1 MIQALK
7 RTRILQSTWTINKE
21 ETHMDNIDNNNPVLD
36 NQVNDGAQ
44 HQEQEKPNTEKMFS
58 QSELDN
64 IIEKRL
70 AKEQKRWE
78 KKVKEEADEAA
89 RMAQMSEAEKQEA
102 LFNKRVQ
109 EFEEREAAFN
119 KAQAA
124 LQREKMLNETN
135 KQLSER
141 GLPLNFAEHIMADT
155 AENTLANI
163 DAFEKEWQAAI
174 NKAVD
179 SKLRGSTP
187 TSPVS
192 KSNKPK
198 DVSKMSFSEFAKYK
212 NDNK

>member
-1 MIQALK
+1 
-7 RTRILQSTWTINKE
+7 
-21 ETHMDNIDNNNPVLD
+21 MDIENNNPTQATEVP
-36 NQVNDGAQ
+36 DGAQ
-44 HQEQEKPNTEKMFS
+44 HQENNDAPVENKEKMFS
-58 QSELDN
+58 QSELDS

-70 AKEQKRWE
+70 GKEKAKWE

-102 LFNKRVQ
+102 LFIKRVQ

-119 KAQAA
+119 EAQAA

-163 DAFEKEWQAAI
+163 EAFEKEWQAAI

-192 KSNKPK
+192 KSKPK
-198 DVSKMSFSEFAKYK
+198 DVAKMSFSEFAKYK
-212 NDNK
+212 NNK

>member
-1 MIQALK
+1 
-7 RTRILQSTWTINKE
+7 
-21 ETHMDNIDNNNPVLD
+21 MDNIENNNPTQATEVP
-36 NQVNDGAQ
+36 DGAQ
-44 HQEQEKPNTEKMFS
+44 HQENNNAPVENKEKMFS
-58 QSELDN
+58 QSELDS

-70 AKEQKRWE
+70 GKEKAKWE
-78 KKVKEEADEAA
+78 KKIKEEADEAA
-89 RMAQMSEAEKQEA
+89 RMAKMSEAEKQEA
-102 LFNKRVQ
+102 LFIKRVQ

-119 KAQAA
+119 EAQAA

-192 KSNKPK
+192 KSKPK
-198 DVSKMSFSEFAKYK
+198 DVAKMSFSEYAKYK

>member
-1 MIQALK
+1 
-7 RTRILQSTWTINKE
+7 
-21 ETHMDNIDNNNPVLD
+21 MDNIDNNNPVLD

-119 KAQAA
+119 EAQAA

-163 DAFEKEWQAAI
+163 EAFEKEWQAAI

-187 TSPVS
+187 TSPIS
-192 KSNKPK
+192 KSKPK
-198 DVSKMSFSEFAKYK
+198 DVAKMSFSEFAKYK
-212 NDNK
+212 NNNK

>member
-1 MIQALK
+1 M
-7 RTRILQSTWTINKE
+7 E
-21 ETHMDNIDNNNPVLD
+21 NIDNNNTQATEVP
-36 NQVNDGAQ
+36 DGAQ
-44 HQEQEKPNTEKMFS
+44 HQENNAAPVENKEKMFS
-58 QSELDN
+58 QSELDS

-70 AKEQKRWE
+70 GKEKAKWE
-78 KKVKEEADEAA
+78 KKIKEEADEAA

-102 LFNKRVQ
+102 LFTKRVQ

-119 KAQAA
+119 EAQAA

-192 KSNKPK
+192 KSKPK
-198 DVSKMSFSEFAKYK
+198 DVAKMSFSDYIKYK

>member
-1 MIQALK
+1 M
-7 RTRILQSTWTINKE
+7 N
-21 ETHMDNIDNNNPVLD
+21 NIDNNNTQEATKVP
-36 NQVNDGAQ
+36 DGAQ
-44 HQEQEKPNTEKMFS
+44 HQENNAAPVENKEKMFS
-58 QSELDN
+58 QSELDS

-70 AKEQKRWE
+70 SKEKAKWE

-89 RMAQMSEAEKQEA
+89 RMAKMSEAEKQEA

-119 KAQAA
+119 EAQAA

-192 KSNKPK
+192 KSNTTLTRK
-198 DVSKMSFSEFAKYK
+198 DIAKMSLGELSNLARTNPELYNQLTKK
-212 NDNK
+212 

>member
-1 MIQALK
+1 M
-7 RTRILQSTWTINKE
+7 E
-21 ETHMDNIDNNNPVLD
+21 NNNSNNNVLD

-58 QSELDN
+58 QSELDS

-70 AKEQKRWE
+70 GKERAKWE

-89 RMAQMSEAEKQEA
+89 RMAKMSEAEKQEA
-102 LFNKRVQ
+102 LFIKRVQ

-119 KAQAA
+119 EAQAA

-179 SKLRGSTP
+179 SKLKGSTP

-192 KSNKPK
+192 KSNTSLTKK
-198 DVSKMSFSEFAKYK
+198 DIAKMTLNELSELARTNPELYNQLTKK
-212 NDNK
+212 

>member
-1 MIQALK
+1 
-7 RTRILQSTWTINKE
+7 
-21 ETHMDNIDNNNPVLD
+21 MDNIENNNPTQATEVP
-36 NQVNDGAQ
+36 DGAQ
-44 HQEQEKPNTEKMFS
+44 HQENNAAPVENKEKMFS
-58 QSELDN
+58 QSELDS

-70 AKEQKRWE
+70 GKEKAKWE

-102 LFNKRVQ
+102 LFTKRVQ

-119 KAQAA
+119 EAQAA

-155 AENTLANI
+155 AEDTLANI
-163 DAFEKEWQAAI
+163 EAFEKEWQAAI

-192 KSNKPK
+192 KSKPK
-198 DVSKMSFSEFAKYK
+198 DVAKMSFSEFAKYK

>member
-1 MIQALK
+1 
-7 RTRILQSTWTINKE
+7 
-21 ETHMDNIDNNNPVLD
+21 MDNIENNNPTQATEVP
-36 NQVNDGAQ
+36 DGAQ
-44 HQEQEKPNTEKMFS
+44 HQENNAAPVENKEKMFS
-58 QSELDN
+58 QSELDS

-70 AKEQKRWE
+70 GKEKAKWE
-78 KKVKEEADEAA
+78 KKIKEEADEAA

-102 LFNKRVQ
+102 LFTKRVQ

-119 KAQAA
+119 EAQAA

-192 KSNKPK
+192 KSKPK
-198 DVSKMSFSEFAKYK
+198 DVAKMSFSEFAKYK

>member
-1 MIQALK
+1 
-7 RTRILQSTWTINKE
+7 
-21 ETHMDNIDNNNPVLD
+21 MDNIENNNPTQATEVP
-36 NQVNDGAQ
+36 DGAQ
-44 HQEQEKPNTEKMFS
+44 HQENNNAPVENKEKMFS
-58 QSELDN
+58 QSELDS

-70 AKEQKRWE
+70 GKEKAKWE

-89 RMAQMSEAEKQEA
+89 RMAQMSEAEKQVA
-102 LFNKRVQ
+102 LLNKGVQ

-119 KAQAA
+119 EAQAA

-163 DAFEKEWQAAI
+163 EAFEKEWQAAI

-192 KSNKPK
+192 KSKPK
-198 DVSKMSFSEFAKYK
+198 DVAKMSFSEFAKYK

>member
-1 MIQALK
+1 
-7 RTRILQSTWTINKE
+7 
-21 ETHMDNIDNNNPVLD
+21 MDNIENNNPQATESEVM
-36 NQVNDGAQ
+36 DGAQ
-44 HQEQEKPNTEKMFS
+44 RTEQTDNVEGNKEKMFS
-58 QSELDN
+58 QEDLDS

-70 AKEQKRWE
+70 AKER
-78 KKVKEEADEAA
+78 KKFEAKLREEIDQAE

-102 LFNKRVQ
+102 LFTKRVQ

-119 KAQAA
+119 EAQAA

-192 KSNKPK
+192 KSKPK
-198 DVSKMSFSEFAKYK
+198 DVAKMSFSEFAKYK

>member
-1 MIQALK
+1 MG
-7 RTRILQSTWTINKE
+7 
-21 ETHMDNIDNNNPVLD
+21 NIDNNNPTQATEVP
-36 NQVNDGAQ
+36 DGAQ
-44 HQEQEKPNTEKMFS
+44 HQENNAAPVENKEKMFS
-58 QSELDN
+58 QSELDS

-70 AKEQKRWE
+70 GKEKAKWE
-78 KKVKEEADEAA
+78 KKIKEEADEAA

-119 KAQAA
+119 EAQAA

-163 DAFEKEWQAAI
+163 EAFEKEWQAAI

-192 KSNKPK
+192 KSKPK
-198 DVSKMSFSEFAKYK
+198 DVAKMSFSEFAKYK

>member
-1 MIQALK
+1 
-7 RTRILQSTWTINKE
+7 
-21 ETHMDNIDNNNPVLD
+21 MDIENNNPTQATEVP
-36 NQVNDGAQ
+36 DGAQ
-44 HQEQEKPNTEKMFS
+44 HQENNNAPVENKEKMFS
-58 QSELDN
+58 QSELDS

-70 AKEQKRWE
+70 GKEKAKWE

-119 KAQAA
+119 EAQAA

-155 AENTLANI
+155 AEDTLANI
-163 DAFEKEWQAAI
+163 EAFEKEWQNAI

-192 KSNKPK
+192 KSKPK
-198 DVSKMSFSEFAKYK
+198 DVAKMSFSEFAKYK
-212 NDNK
+212 NENK

>member
-1 MIQALK
+1 METTNNNIQA
-7 RTRILQSTWTINKE
+7 T
-21 ETHMDNIDNNNPVLD
+21 
-36 NQVNDGAQ
+36 
-44 HQEQEKPNTEKMFS
+44 NTEVIDDSAQTQEPSTVEQSNNTNNEKTFT
-58 QSELDN
+58 QSELDS

-70 AKEQKRWE
+70 AKEQRKWE
-78 KKVKEEADEAA
+78 KKLKEEADEAA
-89 RMAQMSEAEKQEA
+89 RLATMSEAEKQEA

-119 KAQAA
+119 EAQAA

-192 KSNKPK
+192 KSKPK
-198 DVSKMSFSEFAKYK
+198 DVAKMSFSEFAKYK

>member
-1 MIQALK
+1 
-7 RTRILQSTWTINKE
+7 
-21 ETHMDNIDNNNPVLD
+21 MDNIENNNPTQATEVP
-36 NQVNDGAQ
+36 DGAQ
-44 HQEQEKPNTEKMFS
+44 HQENNAAPVENKEKMFS
-58 QSELDN
+58 QSELDS

-70 AKEQKRWE
+70 GKEKAKWE

-102 LFNKRVQ
+102 LFTKRVQ

-119 KAQAA
+119 EAQAA

-163 DAFEKEWQAAI
+163 EAFEKEWQAAI

-192 KSNKPK
+192 KSKPK
-198 DVSKMSFSEFAKYK
+198 DVAKMSFSEFAKYK

>member
-1 MIQALK
+1 
-7 RTRILQSTWTINKE
+7 
-21 ETHMDNIDNNNPVLD
+21 MDNIENNNPTQATEVP
-36 NQVNDGAQ
+36 DGAQ
-44 HQEQEKPNTEKMFS
+44 HQENNNAPVENKEKMFS
-58 QSELDN
+58 QSELDS

-70 AKEQKRWE
+70 GKEKAKWE

-102 LFNKRVQ
+102 LFTKRVQ

-119 KAQAA
+119 EAQAA

-163 DAFEKEWQAAI
+163 EAFEKEWQAAI

-192 KSNKPK
+192 KGNKP
-198 DVSKMSFSEFAKYK
+198 
-212 NDNK
+212 

>member
-1 MIQALK
+1 
-7 RTRILQSTWTINKE
+7 
-21 ETHMDNIDNNNPVLD
+21 MDIENNNPTQATEVP
-36 NQVNDGAQ
+36 DGAQ
-44 HQEQEKPNTEKMFS
+44 HQENNNAPVENKEKMFS
-58 QSELDN
+58 QSELDS

-70 AKEQKRWE
+70 GKEKAKWE

-89 RMAQMSEAEKQEA
+89 RMAKMSEAEKQEA
-102 LFNKRVQ
+102 LFTKRVQ

-119 KAQAA
+119 EAQAA

-163 DAFEKEWQAAI
+163 EAFEKEWQAAI

-192 KSNKPK
+192 KSKPK
-198 DVSKMSFSEFAKYK
+198 DVAKMSFSEFAKYK
-212 NDNK
+212 NNNK

>member
-1 MIQALK
+1 
-7 RTRILQSTWTINKE
+7 
-21 ETHMDNIDNNNPVLD
+21 MDNIDNNNPTQATEVP
-36 NQVNDGAQ
+36 DGAQ
-44 HQEQEKPNTEKMFS
+44 QQENNAAPVENKEKMFS
-58 QSELDN
+58 QSELDS

-70 AKEQKRWE
+70 GKEKAKWE
-78 KKVKEEADEAA
+78 KKIKEEADEAA

-102 LFNKRVQ
+102 LFTKRVQ

-119 KAQAA
+119 EAQAA

-155 AENTLANI
+155 AEDTLANI
-163 DAFEKEWQAAI
+163 EAFEKEWQAAI

-192 KSNKPK
+192 KSKPK
-198 DVSKMSFSEFAKYK
+198 DVAKMSFSEFAKYK
-212 NDNK
+212 NDTK

>member
-1 MIQALK
+1 M
-7 RTRILQSTWTINKE
+7 E
-21 ETHMDNIDNNNPVLD
+21 NNNSNNNVLD

-58 QSELDN
+58 QSELDS

-70 AKEQKRWE
+70 GKERAKWE
-78 KKVKEEADEAA
+78 RKVKEEADEAA
-89 RMAQMSEAEKQEA
+89 RMAKMSEAEKQEA
-102 LFNKRVQ
+102 LFIKRVQ

-119 KAQAA
+119 EAQAA

-179 SKLRGSTP
+179 SKLKGSTP

-192 KSNKPK
+192 KGNTSLTRK
-198 DVSKMSFSEFAKYK
+198 DIAKMSLSELSNLARTNPELYNQLTKK
-212 NDNK
+212 

>member
-1 MIQALK
+1 MTL
-7 RTRILQSTWTINKE
+7 E
-21 ETHMDNIDNNNPVLD
+21 NNNNAVLD
-36 NQVNDGAQ
+36 NNQVNDGAQ
-44 HQEQEKPNTEKMFS
+44 HQEQETANTEKTFT
-58 QSELDN
+58 QSELDS

-70 AKEQKRWE
+70 SKERAKWE

-89 RMAQMSEAEKQEA
+89 RMAKMSEAEKQEA
-102 LFNKRVQ
+102 LFIKRVQ

-192 KSNKPK
+192 KSNTTLTRK
-198 DVSKMSFSEFAKYK
+198 DIAKMSLSELSNLARTNPELYNQLTKK
-212 NDNK
+212 

>member
-1 MIQALK
+1 
-7 RTRILQSTWTINKE
+7 
-21 ETHMDNIDNNNPVLD
+21 MDNIENNNPTQATEVP
-36 NQVNDGAQ
+36 DGAQ
-44 HQEQEKPNTEKMFS
+44 YQENNNAPVENKEKMFS
-58 QSELDN
+58 QSELDS

-70 AKEQKRWE
+70 GKEKAKWE

-102 LFNKRVQ
+102 LFIKRVQ

-119 KAQAA
+119 EAQAA

-155 AENTLANI
+155 AEDTLANI
-163 DAFEKEWQAAI
+163 EAFEKEWQAAI

-192 KSNKPK
+192 KSKPK

-212 NDNK
+212 NNK

>member
-1 MIQALK
+1 
-7 RTRILQSTWTINKE
+7 
-21 ETHMDNIDNNNPVLD
+21 MDNIENNNPTQATEVP
-36 NQVNDGAQ
+36 DGAQ
-44 HQEQEKPNTEKMFS
+44 HQENNNAPVENKEKMFS
-58 QSELDN
+58 QSELDS

-70 AKEQKRWE
+70 SKEKAKWE

-89 RMAQMSEAEKQEA
+89 RMAKMSEAEKQEA

-119 KAQAA
+119 EAQAA

-192 KSNKPK
+192 KSNTTLTRK
-198 DVSKMSFSEFAKYK
+198 DIAKMSLGELSNLARTNPELYNQLTKK
-212 NDNK
+212 

>member
-1 MIQALK
+1 
-7 RTRILQSTWTINKE
+7 
-21 ETHMDNIDNNNPVLD
+21 MDNIENNNPTQATEVP
-36 NQVNDGAQ
+36 DGAQ
-44 HQEQEKPNTEKMFS
+44 HQENNAAPVENKEKMFS
-58 QSELDN
+58 QSELDS

-70 AKEQKRWE
+70 GKEKAKWE

-102 LFNKRVQ
+102 LFIKRVQ

-119 KAQAA
+119 EAQAA

-163 DAFEKEWQAAI
+163 EAFEKEWQNAI

-192 KSNKPK
+192 KSKPK
-198 DVSKMSFSEFAKYK
+198 DVAKMSFSEFAKYK
-212 NDNK
+212 NNNK

>member
-1 MIQALK
+1 M
-7 RTRILQSTWTINKE
+7 E
-21 ETHMDNIDNNNPVLD
+21 NNNSNNNVLD

-58 QSELDN
+58 QSELDS

-70 AKEQKRWE
+70 SKERAKWE

-102 LFNKRVQ
+102 LFIKRVQ

-119 KAQAA
+119 EAQAA

-179 SKLRGSTP
+179 SKLKGSTP

-192 KSNKPK
+192 KSNTSLTKK
-198 DVSKMSFSEFAKYK
+198 DIAKMTLSELSELARTNPELYNQLTKK
-212 NDNK
+212 

>member
-1 MIQALK
+1 M
-7 RTRILQSTWTINKE
+7 E
-21 ETHMDNIDNNNPVLD
+21 NIDNNNPVLD

-44 HQEQEKPNTEKMFS
+44 HQEQEQPNTEKMFS
-58 QSELDN
+58 QSELDS

-70 AKEQKRWE
+70 GKERAKWE

-89 RMAQMSEAEKQEA
+89 RMAKMSEAEKQEA
-102 LFNKRVQ
+102 LFTKRVQ

-119 KAQAA
+119 EAQAA

-163 DAFEKEWQAAI
+163 EAFEKEWQAAI

-192 KSNKPK
+192 KSKPK
-198 DVSKMSFSEFAKYK
+198 DVAKMSFSEFAKYK
-212 NDNK
+212 NDK

>member
-1 MIQALK
+1 
-7 RTRILQSTWTINKE
+7 
-21 ETHMDNIDNNNPVLD
+21 MDNIENNNPTQATEVP
-36 NQVNDGAQ
+36 DGAQ
-44 HQEQEKPNTEKMFS
+44 HQENNNAPVENKEKMFS
-58 QSELDN
+58 QSELDS

-70 AKEQKRWE
+70 GKEKAKWE

-102 LFNKRVQ
+102 LFIKRVQ

-119 KAQAA
+119 EAQAA

-187 TSPVS
+187 TSPIS

-198 DVSKMSFSEFAKYK
+198 DVAKMSFSEFAKYK
-212 NDNK
+212 NNNK

>member
-1 MIQALK
+1 
-7 RTRILQSTWTINKE
+7 
-21 ETHMDNIDNNNPVLD
+21 MDIENNNPTQATEVP
-36 NQVNDGAQ
+36 DGAQ
-44 HQEQEKPNTEKMFS
+44 HQENNNAPVENKEKMFS
-58 QSELDN
+58 QSELDS
-64 IIEKRL
+64 IIEKRIGKER
-70 AKEQKRWE
+70 AKWE

-89 RMAQMSEAEKQEA
+89 RMAKMSEAEKQEA
-102 LFNKRVQ
+102 LFTKRVQ

-119 KAQAA
+119 EAQAA

-163 DAFEKEWQAAI
+163 EAFEKEWQAAI

-192 KSNKPK
+192 KSKPK
-198 DVSKMSFSEFAKYK
+198 DVAKMSFSEFAKYK

>member
-1 MIQALK
+1 
-7 RTRILQSTWTINKE
+7 
-21 ETHMDNIDNNNPVLD
+21 MDNIDNNNPVLD

-102 LFNKRVQ
+102 LFTKRVQ

-119 KAQAA
+119 QAQAA

-135 KQLSER
+135 KQLSDR
-141 GLPLNFAEHIMADT
+141 GLPLNFAEKIMAST
-155 AENTLANI
+155 AEDTLANI
-163 DAFEKEWQAAI
+163 EAFEKEWQNAI

-187 TSPVS
+187 TSPIS

-198 DVSKMSFSEFAKYK
+198 DVSKMSFSEFADYK
-212 NDNK
+212 KNNKK

>member
-1 MIQALK
+1 
-7 RTRILQSTWTINKE
+7 
-21 ETHMDNIDNNNPVLD
+21 MDNIENNNPTQATEVP
-36 NQVNDGAQ
+36 DGAQ
-44 HQEQEKPNTEKMFS
+44 HQENNAAPVENKEKMFS
-58 QSELDN
+58 QSELDS

-70 AKEQKRWE
+70 GKEKAKWE

-89 RMAQMSEAEKQEA
+89 RMAKMSEAEKQEA
-102 LFNKRVQ
+102 LFTKRVQ

-119 KAQAA
+119 EAQAA

-192 KSNKPK
+192 KSKPK
-198 DVSKMSFSEFAKYK
+198 DVAKMSFSEFAKYK
-212 NDNK
+212 NDTK

>member
-1 MIQALK
+1 
-7 RTRILQSTWTINKE
+7 
-21 ETHMDNIDNNNPVLD
+21 MDIENNNPTQATEVP
-36 NQVNDGAQ
+36 DGAQ
-44 HQEQEKPNTEKMFS
+44 HQENNDAPVENKEKMFS
-58 QSELDN
+58 QSELDS

-70 AKEQKRWE
+70 GKEKAKWE

-102 LFNKRVQ
+102 LFIKRVQ

-119 KAQAA
+119 EAQAA

-155 AENTLANI
+155 AEDTLANI
-163 DAFEKEWQAAI
+163 EAFEKEWQAAI

-192 KSNKPK
+192 KGNKPK

-212 NDNK
+212 NNK

>member
-1 MIQALK
+1 
-7 RTRILQSTWTINKE
+7 
-21 ETHMDNIDNNNPVLD
+21 MDNIENNNPQATEVP
-36 NQVNDGAQ
+36 DGAQ
-44 HQEQEKPNTEKMFS
+44 HQENNAAPVENKEKMFS
-58 QSELDN
+58 QSELDS

-70 AKEQKRWE
+70 GKEKAKWE
-78 KKVKEEADEAA
+78 KKIKEEADEAA

-102 LFNKRVQ
+102 LFTKRVQ

-119 KAQAA
+119 EAQAA

-187 TSPVS
+187 TSPIS
-192 KSNKPK
+192 KSKPK
-198 DVSKMSFSEFAKYK
+198 DVAKMSFSEFAKYK
-212 NDNK
+212 NNNK